1 MQGDSP
7 VSVRSLRLILC
18 CGLALPVLAH
28 AQCTATVVNV
38 AFGGYDVFETQ
49 ATETTGSVGVTCDS
63 STSYSIS
70 LSAGLGTFA
79 ARVMTNGSNQLSYNL
94 FTDSQRL
101 TIWGDGTGG
110 TATEGATGTGGS
122 YTIYGMIPAL
132 QNVPAG
138 SYSDTVIV
146 TVSY

>member
-7 VSVRSLRLILC
+7 VSVRSLRFILC
-18 CGLALPVLAH
+18 SWLALPMLAH
-28 AQCTATVVNV
+28 AQCTVTVVNV

-63 STSYSIS
+63 GTSYTIS

-79 ARVMTNGSNQLSYNL
+79 ARVMTNGSNQLDYNL

-101 TIWGDGTGG
+101 TIWGDGTAGS
-110 TATEGATGTGGS
+110 ATEGAAGTGGS
-122 YTIYGMIPAL
+122 YTIYGMIPAR
-132 QNVPAG
+132 QNAPVG
-138 SYSDTVIV
+138 SYSDTVTV